1 MTDLPKADLRTFD
14 CSRRD
19 RAQVRNRGSQHG
31 WQLLLRSYVLLI
43 FALCSALPARPQTA
57 PAGSPR
63 TFTSGT
69 LSTIQI
75 GPTSPISGSVPS
87 GTATGEV
94 LRLTLRDAI
103 TRAVRYNLGAIET
116 GESVRNARGER
127 LLALS
132 GLLPQVSAGV
142 NENVAQVSLTP
153 TGIGRV
159 VSIPGLSFPRTI
171 GPFSFSEAGGNVAW
185 TLFSYESIQ
194 RFRAARTAE
203 DAAKL
208 SYNDTLDVVTLTV
221 GSAYLQ
227 VIAANSRITAQE
239 AQVRNAQ
246 ATYDQA
252 FRRNQ
257 AGTAPRIDVTNTQVQ
272 LRTEQYNLSI
282 ARNNFQIAK
291 LNLSRAIGL
300 PLGQAFE
307 LADALPYVDINP
319 PTVEEA
325 LKMAFATRSDFLAAR
340 AIQTAAERS
349 LSAAKAQ
356 RFPVVSTQ
364 GNYTVVGPTLGQSHG
379 SFDFQAG
386 ISVPIFTGGQIKG
399 DITQADAALRQRSA
413 ETDNTRGQIDYDVRT
428 AFLNLNAATEQVGV
442 ARENV
447 ELATESLSRS
457 RDRFAAG
464 VADSVE
470 VVQAEQSLA
479 SANDQYI
486 SALYSHN
493 LAKLSLAR
501 AIGVAR
507 TNYSQYLGGK

>member
-1 MTDLPKADLRTFD
+1 
-14 CSRRD
+14 
-19 RAQVRNRGSQHG
+19 V
-31 WQLLLRSYVLLI
+31 
-43 FALCSALPARPQTA
+43 
-57 PAGSPR
+57 
-63 TFTSGT
+63 
-69 LSTIQI
+69 
-75 GPTSPISGSVPS
+75 
-87 GTATGEV
+87 
-94 LRLTLRDAI
+94 
-103 TRAVRYNLGAIET
+103 
-116 GESVRNARGER
+116 
-127 LLALS
+127 
-132 GLLPQVSAGV
+132 
-142 NENVAQVSLTP
+142 
-153 TGIGRV
+153 
-159 VSIPGLSFPRTI
+159 I
-171 GPFSFSEAGGNVAW
+171 GPFSYSEAGGNLAW

-203 DAAKL
+203 EAAQL
-208 SYNDTLDVVTLTV
+208 NYNDTLDVVTLTV

-227 VIAANSRITAQE
+227 VIATNSRITAQQ

-252 FRRNQ
+252 LRKNQ

-272 LRTEQYNLSI
+272 LRTEQYNLSV

-307 LADALPYVDINP
+307 LADSLPYGDINP

-325 LKMAFATRSDFLAAR
+325 LRMALATRSDFLAAR
-340 AIQTAAERS
+340 AAQMAAERS

-356 RFPVVSTQ
+356 RYPVVATQ
-364 GNYTVVGPTLGQSHG
+364 GNYTVVGPTFGRSHG

-399 DITQADAALRQRSA
+399 DITQAEAALRQRSSEA
-413 ETDNTRGQIDYDVRT
+413 ENVRGQIDYDVRT
-428 AFLNLNAATEQVGV
+428 AFFNLNAATEQVGV

-457 RDRFAAG
+457 KDRFAAG

-507 TNYSQYLGGK
+507 TNYSQYLGGR